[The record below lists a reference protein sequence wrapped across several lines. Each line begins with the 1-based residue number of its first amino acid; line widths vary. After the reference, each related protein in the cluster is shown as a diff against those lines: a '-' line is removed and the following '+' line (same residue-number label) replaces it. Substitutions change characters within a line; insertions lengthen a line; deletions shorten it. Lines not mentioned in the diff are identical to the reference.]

1 MVNFQPRPNPMASP
15 MPGNPGLMS
24 PGMMPGGSG
33 GAPAA
38 PGGGGNYDALLYGL
52 LGLGLMRMFKSNEI
66 QPGMFADAHPDT
78 QEQMY
83 QDMKI
88 AAQNQEHGRSE
99 WFNNVMPSGGA
110 AYGGTGWGDMLQS
123 LLPMGLGAGA
133 MYLGTR

>member
-33 GAPAA
+33 GAGAPDA

-66 QPGMFADAHPDT
+66 QPGMFADAHPD
-78 QEQMY
+78 
-83 QDMKI
+83 
-88 AAQNQEHGRSE
+88 AQRAWNSGK
-99 WFNNVMPSGGA
+99 MPGGSGGA